1 MQLVQPNHQVL
12 NSRAEINP
20 FDTDVDWS
28 VREKDMF
35 QLMEDRFGI
44 GLAAPQIGDNYRMF
58 VMRHSTKG
66 NIGIY
71 NPEILATSEDKVAQE
86 EGCLSFPLLFFM
98 VTRPATCMVKFQ
110 DQNKEYQEMEL
121 SGIDAQCFQHEFDHL
136 QGILYLNYASDM
148 KLQRAMKKRDKT
160 IRKLQRSMK

>member
-1 MQLVQPNHQVL
+1 MQLVQPNHKVL

-20 FDTDVDWS
+20 FETDIDWS
-28 VREKDMF
+28 VREKEMF
-35 QLMEDRFGI
+35 QLMEDRFGL

-71 NPEILATSEDKVAQE
+71 NPEILATSEEQTAQE

-98 VTRPATCMVKFQ
+98 VTRPATCMVRYQ
-110 DQNKEYQEMEL
+110 DQNKDTHEMEL

-148 KLQRAMKKRDKT
+148 KLQRAIKKRDKT
-160 IRKLQRSMK
+160 IKKLQKSMK